1 MTKINVNDLD
11 IVQNNLHFNKKK
23 GLVYP
28 FLDFQ
33 KQKKEI
39 LKSKIFPK
47 NTRQEIINYYNNLSD
62 KSRKEVAS
70 QDDSCLDFCGK
81 KKEQC
86 CKKLY
91 PQNDYLYTTCLNS
104 NKYKS
109 NYFIVIIFIFL
120 ILNIIIVYVNL

>member
-1 MTKINVNDLD
+1 MTEIDVNDLD

-23 GLVYP
+23 GIVYP

-33 KQKKEI
+33 KQKEEI

-47 NTRQEIINYYNNLSD
+47 NTRQEIIKYYNDLSN
-62 KSRKEVAS
+62 KSQKEVAS
-70 QDDSCLDFCGK
+70 QDNPCLDFCGK

-86 CKKLY
+86 CKNIY

-104 NKYKS
+104 DKQKS
-109 NYFIVIIFIFL
+109 NYFSVIIFIFL

>member
-1 MTKINVNDLD
+1 MTEIDVDDLD

-23 GLVYP
+23 GIVYP

-33 KQKKEI
+33 KQKQEI

-47 NTRQEIINYYNNLSD
+47 NTRQEIIKYYNDLSN
-62 KSRKEVAS
+62 KSRKEVVS
-70 QDDSCLDFCGK
+70 QDNSCLDFCGK

-86 CKKLY
+86 CKNLY
-91 PQNDYLYTTCLNS
+91 PQNDYLYTTCLDCKKKKPNIL
-104 NKYKS
+104 
-109 NYFIVIIFIFL
+109 IVIIIIFL